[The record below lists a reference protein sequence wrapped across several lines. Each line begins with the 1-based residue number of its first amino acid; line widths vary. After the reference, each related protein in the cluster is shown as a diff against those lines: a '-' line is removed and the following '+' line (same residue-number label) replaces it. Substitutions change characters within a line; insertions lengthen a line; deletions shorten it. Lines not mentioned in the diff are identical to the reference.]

1 MKLKNN
7 SHAVRPENCVAL
19 LLGLAMSAC
28 SAANPSGP
36 TVTSSSVPPLAA
48 TSSAHEVS
56 AQAAAP
62 SWLSRIFGSS
72 GKGYSA
78 SGSLV
83 LSFQLPPRGTSD
95 STNMTPA
102 GESPDQELASAVPST
117 HRRFAPLLGYFPPRL
132 SKLPANNEIWMEFD
146 QAERQLKIYEG
157 KQLLQMVSA
166 ESDGK
171 IQCGEYLVQSKQSD
185 PRWYA
190 TNQYYTSR
198 GLPVPSDISP
208 ERYLQGALG
217 SQALFLSENLA
228 IHSSPLWTKEVG
240 GVRVDRQTLSKV
252 FERAPLGVSV
262 IVR

>member
-1 MKLKNN
+1 MKFKNN
-7 SHAVRPENCVAL
+7 LHAVRPESCVAL
-19 LLGLAMSAC
+19 LLGIAMSAC
-28 SAANPSGP
+28 SAANPAAS
-36 TVTSSSVPPLAA
+36 TSSVAPSAA
-48 TSSAHEVS
+48 LSPAHEVS
-56 AQAAAP
+56 AKAATP
-62 SWLSRIFGSS
+62 SWMDRIFGSS

-83 LSFQLPPRGTSD
+83 LSFQLPPRSASD
-95 STNMTPA
+95 AVNMITT
-102 GESPDQELASAVPST
+102 GESAEQDLASSLSHT

-157 KQLLQMVSA
+157 KELLQTVAA

-190 TNQYYTSR
+190 TNHYYTSR

-228 IHSSPLWTKEVG
+228 IHSSPLWTDEVG